1 MLNENAKKWVKA
13 LRSGEFKQGTGYL
26 RKGDKFCCLGVACA
40 VYQDEVGTLEVKVS
54 LRGAGEGS
62 DVTSFNS
69 LEGQLPTEVRNWLG
83 LDDGQGAFRVME
95 DRFESLG
102 NAELLDILGVD
113 DDNPVSSDYD
123 WDLIQLN
130 DDRCLD
136 FNSIANVI
144 EAQPF
149 GLFRYSYNKEVREL
163 KEQQLKDARAA
174 HKRFTLRDGDQESL
188 GVTLFQLAEDD
199 GMVENGDIEKLS
211 RLTIGETLSLGV
223 HAGWMHF
230 TRTN

>member
-1 MLNENAKKWVKA
+1 
-13 LRSGEFKQGTGYL
+13 
-26 RKGDKFCCLGVACA
+26 
-40 VYQDEVGTLEVKVS
+40 
-54 LRGAGEGS
+54 
-62 DVTSFNS
+62 
-69 LEGQLPTEVRNWLG
+69 
-83 LDDGQGAFRVME
+83 ME

-163 KEQQLKDARAA
+163 KEQQLKDAKAA

-199 GMVENGDIEKLS
+199 GMVENEDIEKLS
-211 RLTIGETLSLGV
+211 RLAIGETLSLGV